1 MGSSRGIRAKF
12 FQRHSVM
19 EKLSMKNIKM
29 ARKKR
34 YDESRIFAAALGRSK
49 PNPSV
54 PGVIESPNQTAQSRT
69 VDTQPP
75 CHQEQTDVA
84 ACPMPMDIGM
94 TMIEQITIA
103 PTPMGAVRNKDR
115 RNSVSVLPLP
125 TPSSPEVAPKR
136 TKARRNTTIG
146 HASGDNDAFAML
158 CGLRRSAR
166 PAAAA
171 ANASI
176 QTRAYANAVIPA
188 NVADSNVLPSIEDSP
203 CGDEIVEVTDSEAD
217 DDGMRPSTA
226 VSNASDAP
234 LVALPPANTDNTL
247 GTKSVATASTNSRKR
262 KRPKSIASAQRWP
275 PTSTK
280 TKKVTKKPK
289 VATSKARTTSVVNA
303 ATKVPLTPKIIFN
316 ADLTSPEL
324 ATLCHGKRISLRT
337 EWRATCG
344 FSKQATRD
352 YTFKHQRRKAR
363 ALHARNA
370 AHNDVELC
378 KLMVQSLDNL
388 AGDKVGYDEKL
399 RIWNNTAIEACETMD
414 FRRDLN
420 EFLAKNADFLG
431 KYGRY
436 NLIRDKEQMIWDQ
449 KMKQRLVPAKAVG
462 CLSMTFD
469 NMKLALDQNI
479 ALLDEVQLEHRA
491 PDVETLAEIPTR
503 QTMARMKLAEAEDR
517 LVAAQT
523 WLDCMAWQIDKFYP
537 DWYWKWKESAPEDI
551 E

>member
-94 TMIEQITIA
+94 TMIEQIPIA
-103 PTPMGAVRNKDR
+103 PTPMDAVRNKDR
-115 RNSVSVLPLP
+115 RNSVSLLPLP

-176 QTRAYANAVIPA
+176 QARAYANAVMPA
-188 NVADSNVLPSIEDSP
+188 DVADSNVLPSIEDSS
-203 CGDEIVEVTDSEAD
+203 CGDEIVEVPDSEAD

-234 LVALPPANTDNTL
+234 LVALPPANTDNIL
-247 GTKSVATASTNSRKR
+247 GTKSVATASIRKR
-262 KRPKSIASAQRWP
+262 KRPKSIASAQWWP

-289 VATSKARTTSVVNA
+289 AATSKARTTSVVNA
-303 ATKVPLTPKIIFN
+303 ATKNLQLCATVNASASEQSGEQHGASASRPQEITPSNTSGERLTERG
-316 ADLTSPEL
+316 L
-324 ATLCHGKRISLRT
+324 
-337 EWRATCG
+337 
-344 FSKQATRD
+344 D
-352 YTFKHQRRKAR
+352 YKKCKAR

-399 RIWNNTAIEACETMD
+399 RIWNNTAIEACETMG

-420 EFLAKNADFLG
+420 EFLAKNAGFLG

-449 KMKQRLVPAKAVG
+449 KMKQRLVPEKAVG